1 MISYNKILY
10 GKIFSTTNLS
20 KSYLK
25 RDKYWKKFL
34 EVFLHGMNV
43 SRIHRPKFHV
53 GITQEPAIF
62 RRTKYTK
69 YFKTLKTKHQHS
81 VTV

>member
-1 MISYNKILY
+1 MQYK
-10 GKIFSTTNLS
+10 LS
-20 KSYLK
+20 INYLK

-34 EVFLHGMNV
+34 EIFLNSVNV

-62 RRTKYTK
+62 R
-69 YFKTLKTKHQHS
+69 KTEYKNISKR
-81 VTV
+81 